1 MNQTITQLPLSFTL
15 PPDFTAFI
23 ETLVSQKVAEAMPS
37 ALKTERPELLNL
49 TEAAKYIH
57 VVHNTLRRYIDN
69 GEIPVSIFGGCQRI
83 RRSDLDAF
91 LDSRSL

>member
-1 MNQTITQLPLSFTL
+1 MQTITQPQLSFTL
-15 PPDFTAFI
+15 PPDFTTFV
-23 ETLVSQKVAEAMPS
+23 ETMVSQKVAEAMLSTPK
-37 ALKTERPELLNL
+37 AEQPELLNL

-83 RRSDLDAF
+83 RRRDLDAF
-91 LDSRSL
+91 LDARSL